1 MLPGICLPFLFWGIV
16 GQYPLNHGDTSCYPI
31 IVVIAHSRRGGN
43 VDCYE
48 SNRKA
53 AAF

>member
-1 MLPGICLPFLFWGIV
+1 
-16 GQYPLNHGDTSCYPI
+16 LNHGDTSCYPI
-31 IVVIAHSRRGGN
+31 IVVIARSRRGGN